1 MEVSCLTGNS
11 NLSVTLGRFIS
22 TLVEIKYLGGA
33 HVEGAVGVLGLGYE
47 LGKHASGRGAD

>member
-1 MEVSCLTGNS
+1 MSCLMGNS

-22 TLVEIKYLGGA
+22 MLVEIKYLGGA

-47 LGKHASGRGAD
+47 LRKHASGRGAD